1 MKTELSDAEKIRK
14 LPWLIG
20 AETLNITFVLLTFSG
35 SVFIL
40 FLNELGLDNNQI
52 GFLLS
57 LVPFCGIIA
66 PFIAPAV
73 TKYGYKRIFVSFW
86 GIRDLIIVF
95 LLFTPSIVSRFGS
108 NGAFTWV
115 AIIILL
121 FAISR
126 AIAETGGYLWK
137 KEVVPDSIRGKFG
150 AINSM
155 STTIAGILVVTGA
168 GYIIDSQTGLGRFM
182 TLITIGVG
190 MGLLSVVAFSQVPAE
205 SSNRVQLSATKHLQ
219 GIKQAVRN
227 ENFILFLLVLGLAS
241 IGGRSVISFIPL
253 YMKEQV
259 GLSDGVVV
267 LLGIGTYI
275 GALLTSYFWGWAAD
289 RYGSKPVM
297 QTSLYLMLML
307 PVLWFL
313 LPHHNAISAPLA
325 MAVSVIMGI
334 ATLAWQI
341 SWTRYLFV
349 NAIPDD
355 NRSAYMATYY
365 AWFGIVNGIGP
376 ILAGQLL
383 SNTENLFWQRGLL
396 TIDAYSPLFGLS
408 FLLLLISAITLSRL
422 KTSDRTTFRRFA
434 GMFLRGNPVKAMRL
448 LVQYNFSGDEMNRVT
463 TTEQMG
469 DAHSLIS
476 SQELI
481 EALDDPSFEVRYEA
495 IRAIGRL
502 PATSE
507 LVNSLI
513 RVLEDN
519 ESELSIV
526 ATRSLGRLGH
536 HKAIRPLRRS
546 LISGYPPLEASS
558 ARALAQLNDKESITL
573 LLQKLQDEPNS
584 RLQVAYASALGQ
596 LQARDATK
604 ALFAQLRQAQS
615 DVSRWEIGLALARIA
630 GGERYYLQH
639 WRDFHND
646 TDTAV
651 IQALHT
657 LQKAAKQCDLG
668 VIETVAEGC
677 TQNFAHGNPAAG
689 IACLKTMMAWFPK
702 EHLDE
707 DMVQMLA
714 ACSQCLA
721 QFGNSRKEII
731 LLSLHVLDAAFE
743 RTILLVGAT

>member
-1 MKTELSDAEKIRK
+1 MNTELSDAERTRK
-14 LPWLIG
+14 LPWLVG
-20 AETLNITFVLLTFSG
+20 AETLNIIFVLLTFSG

-40 FLNELGLDNNQI
+40 FLDNLGLNNNQI

-57 LVPFCGIIA
+57 LVPFCGIVA
-66 PFIAPAV
+66 PFIAPTV
-73 TKYGYKRIFVSFW
+73 TKFGYKRIFVTFW
-86 GIRDLIIVF
+86 GIRDGIIAL
-95 LLFTPSIVSRFGS
+95 LLFTPAIVSRFGS
-108 NGAFTWV
+108 EGAFAWV
-115 AIIILL
+115 AFIIFL
-121 FAISR
+121 FALSR

-137 KEVVPDSIRGKFG
+137 KEAVPDSIRGKYG

-155 STTIAGILVVTGA
+155 STTIAGILVVVGA
-168 GYIIDSQTGLGRFM
+168 GYVIDSQAGLGRFM
-182 TLITIGVG
+182 TLISIGVG
-190 MGLLSVVAFSQVPAE
+190 VGLMSVFAFSRVPAE
-205 SSNRVQLSATKHLQ
+205 SRHQEQISAAKYVQ
-219 GIKQAVRN
+219 GMKQAVRN
-227 ENFILFLLVLGLAS
+227 QNFIRFLLVLGLAS
-241 IGGRSVISFIPL
+241 IGGRAVIAFIPL

-259 GLSDGVVV
+259 GLSDGIVV

-297 QTSLYLMLML
+297 QTSLVLMLIL
-307 PVLWFL
+307 PILWFL
-313 LPHHNAISAPLA
+313 LPHHHAVSAALA

-349 NAIPDD
+349 NAIPDE
-355 NRSAYMATYY
+355 NRPAYMTTYY

-376 ILAGQLL
+376 LLAGRLL
-383 SNTENLFWQRGLL
+383 TNTEDLFWQRGLL
-396 TIDAYSPLFGLS
+396 TIDSYTPLFGLS
-408 FLLLLISAITLSRL
+408 FLLLLTSAMMLTRL
-422 KTSDRTTFRRFA
+422 QTNDHTTFRRFA

-448 LVQYNFSGDEMNRVT
+448 LVQYNFAGDEMNRIS

-502 PATSE
+502 PATTE
-507 LVNSLI
+507 LVDSLI
-513 RVLEDN
+513 QVLEDN
-519 ESELSIV
+519 ESELSII

-536 HKAIRPLRRS
+536 LKAIRPLQRS
-546 LISGYPPLEASS
+546 LLSGYPPLEASS
-558 ARALAQLNDKESITL
+558 ARALAQLNDRESIPTL
-573 LLQKLQDEPNS
+573 VQKLEDEPNS

-596 LQARDATK
+596 LQAQEVTST
-604 ALFAQLRQAQS
+604 LFTLLCQARS

-630 GGERYYLQH
+630 GGERYFLQH

-646 TDTAV
+646 ADTAV
-651 IQALHT
+651 IQALHK
-657 LQKAAKQCDLG
+657 LQKTAKQSDLDL
-668 VIETVAEGC
+668 IETIAEGC
-677 TQNFAHGNPAAG
+677 EQNFSRGNTAAG
-689 IACLKTMMAWFPK
+689 AACVRTLMTWLPT

-707 DMVQMLA
+707 NLAEMLK
-714 ACSQCLA
+714 ACAQCLS
-721 QFGNSRKEII
+721 QFGSSRKEIL

-743 RTILLVGAT
+743 QVGGIGS